1 MLPGVAEFVICGVT
15 IEGDV
20 FQQPEWAEQLCS
32 MLGTTGPDGRLLY
45 SSYVRPV
52 MVDGVKS
59 VVVRVS
65 LELVDERA
73 FGMIKQFVAEHRLQV
88 RAGRGSRDA
97 ESTEAYPAIEQ
108 ERRSPKNNG
117 W

>member
-1 MLPGVAEFVICGVT
+1 MLPGVAEFVVHGVT
-15 IEGDV
+15 IDGEVFRQADWAQHLCNKIATSGPEG
-20 FQQPEWAEQLCS
+20 
-32 MLGTTGPDGRLLY
+32 LLY

-52 MVDGVKS
+52 MVDGVMS

-65 LELVDERA
+65 LELVDEKA
-73 FGMIKQFVAEHRLQV
+73 FEMIKQYVAEHRLQV

-97 ESTEAYPAIEQ
+97 EENEPLEMGQ
-108 ERRSPKNNG
+108 ERRSPANND

>member
-1 MLPGVAEFVICGVT
+1 MLPGVAEFVVQGIT
-15 IEGDV
+15 IDGEV
-20 FQQPEWAEQLCS
+20 LQPPEWAEQLCS
-32 MLGTTGPDGRLLY
+32 RLAATGSDGRLY
-45 SSYVRPV
+45 SSHMRPV
-52 MVDGVKS
+52 VVNGVQS

-65 LELVDERA
+65 LKLVDEKA
-73 FGMIKQFVAEHRLQV
+73 FDTIKQFVAEHRLQV

-97 ESTEAYPAIEQ
+97 EGAEPHLVIER